1 MKKRPQADIPLTS
14 IDMVAEI
21 AGWVLLVVVWI
32 LTMTSYGS
40 LPDTIPTHFNA
51 AGEADGYGH
60 KRTLIGIPIIVSVL
74 YVGMTILNR
83 YPHIFNYPSAITEE
97 NYLRQYTQAT
107 RLIRYLKLTIVLI
120 FGMII
125 YFILRNVHGE
135 SEGLGVWFLPVTLG
149 LIMLPIIYYL
159 VKSIRDKK

>member
-14 IDMVAEI
+14 IDMAAEI
-21 AGWVLLVVVWI
+21 AGWVLLIAVWL

-51 AGEADGYGH
+51 AGEVDGYGH
-60 KRTLIGIPIIVSVL
+60 KQTLLGIPIILSVL
-74 YVGMTILNR
+74 FVGMTILNR
-83 YPHIFNYPSAITEE
+83 YPHIFNYPTAITEE

-120 FGMII
+120 FGLVI
-125 YFILRNVHGE
+125 YFILRSVRGQ
-135 SEGLGVWFLPVTLG
+135 SEGLGVWFVPAILALTMLPV
-149 LIMLPIIYYL
+149 LIYL